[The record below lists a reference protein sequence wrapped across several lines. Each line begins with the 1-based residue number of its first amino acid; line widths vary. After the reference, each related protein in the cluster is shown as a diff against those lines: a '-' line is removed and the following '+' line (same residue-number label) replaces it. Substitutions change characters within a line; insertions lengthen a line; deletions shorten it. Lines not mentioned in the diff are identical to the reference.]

1 MKKRSKKKKQKNTN
15 YFLFLS
21 IIILLLGLLIV
32 YYSNYSSSKK
42 EKPVEELKYEK
53 GDLYSPNASANML
66 DYLYNGNNILLSPLN
81 ANISLAILY
90 NGTDNNSYKE
100 IKKYFNNDEQI
111 INEKMNTI
119 IASLYENKKDTNA
132 NYEKYIKEF
141 YNNKYNELKVKSI
154 NKLSQKEKDSL
165 ILLLIKIDLY
175 SKQAQNKIKTKD
187 IEKYKLSDK
196 ERKYNGYTIKSMIDN
211 IVAQYETYT
220 LENKVINYNELYY
233 DTNKKYTINNDYL
246 KTLNDT
252 YKCNM
257 TKLDYNAKDAKTTI
271 NTNLYNNTLNKIN
284 RVVTEEDLIDK
295 DLIMINS
302 LSFNYGWENNF
313 ISEDIADEEF
323 VDLDGNHSM
332 VEIMYSEESYYLE
345 NEQAIGFAKP
355 FEGNKYFFIAVLPK
369 KEGDFALSHLNLD
382 SLLMGVR
389 ETSVYVGI
397 PKMTISSTN
406 DLQKMYKKYDIK
418 EIFDTKANL
427 HRMNNKDSL
436 VSSLIQKETISIGE
450 YGTSISLNKTEN
462 LSTRTIDEGKRKIV
476 LNRPFVFLI
485 INDKNEVLLISRINN
500 PNQK

>member
-1 MKKRSKKKKQKNTN
+1 
-15 YFLFLS
+15 
-21 IIILLLGLLIV
+21 
-32 YYSNYSSSKK
+32 
-42 EKPVEELKYEK
+42 
-53 GDLYSPNASANML
+53 
-66 DYLYNGNNILLSPLN
+66 
-81 ANISLAILY
+81 
-90 NGTDNNSYKE
+90 
-100 IKKYFNNDEQI
+100 
-111 INEKMNTI
+111 
-119 IASLYENKKDTNA
+119 
-132 NYEKYIKEF
+132 
-141 YNNKYNELKVKSI
+141 
-154 NKLSQKEKDSL
+154 
-165 ILLLIKIDLY
+165 
-175 SKQAQNKIKTKD
+175 
-187 IEKYKLSDK
+187 
-196 ERKYNGYTIKSMIDN
+196 MIDN

-233 DTNKKYTINNDYL
+233 DTNKNYTINKDYL

-345 NEQAIGFAKP
+345 NGQAIGFAKP